1 MIGYL
6 FIFYNSLIL
15 DSYYFILINLLDTKI
30 KKLKCTHGT
39 KLTYNW
45 NLIIFSLSFD
55 YIYIYW
61 INLKINTLINQIIR
75 KIYVIRCMLKF
86 LLKFNT
92 TTYELW

>member
-55 YIYIYW
+55 YIYIYILDKSKNKH
-61 INLKINTLINQIIR
+61 IN
-75 KIYVIRCMLKF
+75 
-86 LLKFNT
+86 
-92 TTYELW
+92 

>member
-39 KLTYNW
+39 KLTYN
-45 NLIIFSLSFD
+45 
-55 YIYIYW
+55 
-61 INLKINTLINQIIR
+61 
-75 KIYVIRCMLKF
+75 
-86 LLKFNT
+86 
-92 TTYELW
+92 